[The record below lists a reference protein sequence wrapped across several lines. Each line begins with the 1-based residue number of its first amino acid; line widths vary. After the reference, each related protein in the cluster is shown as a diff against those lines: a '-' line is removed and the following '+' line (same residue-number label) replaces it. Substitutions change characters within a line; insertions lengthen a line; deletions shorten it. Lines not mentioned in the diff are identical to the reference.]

1 MCDAVGMAILGGA
14 QAQMANF
21 AQNRAYNW
29 KKKMEEAGE
38 SAAFLSNAIQQRQL
52 GTQTQ
57 QKMRSVNEEIRM
69 IQRKGNQVAATA
81 AVRATKGGVQA
92 DSASVQALQQ
102 QFGKDAMQAIGVR
115 DIEGQ
120 ETLTFAQQ
128 QAKAI
133 ELQTQSRIDSV
144 QAGPA
149 PDSNAQFLNILSGAA
164 QGYMQGK
171 SMQSGITP
179 TTPTTPTGGAYA
191 PMGSA
196 ATYGLSGVPANPL
209 TSGLGGTSIVTASP
223 LSIRGAMPH
232 SALMDM
238 PITQLPS
245 PLGPNQLPFGLQ
257 QPLLSIKPQ
266 DGFFNPYN
274 LENWQFNNPLA
285 GFRF

>member
-1 MCDAVGMAILGGA
+1 MCDPVGMAILGGA

-21 AQNRAYNW
+21 AQNRAYSW

-38 SAAFLSNAIQQRQL
+38 HNAFLSNAVQQRQL

-69 IQRKGNQVAATA
+69 IQRKGNQVAAAA

-115 DIEGQ
+115 DVEGQ
-120 ETLTFAQQ
+120 EILTFSQQ

-133 ELQTQSRIDSV
+133 ELQTQARIDEV
-144 QAGPA
+144 QAGPP
-149 PDSNAQFLNILSGAA
+149 PDSTAQFLNIVAGAA
-164 QGYMQGK
+164 QGYMSGK
-171 SMQSGITP
+171 AMQNPITP
-179 TTPTTPTGGAYA
+179 TTPTTPTAPFTGGLTGVEGMSTMFEASQAGALSYTA
-191 PMGSA
+191 PAFGPQM
-196 ATYGLSGVPANPL
+196 ANPL
-209 TSGLGGTSIVTASP
+209 TLGGANMQMPQLPKFNVP
-223 LSIRGAMPH
+223 LSTR
-232 SALMDM
+232 
-238 PITQLPS
+238 
-245 PLGPNQLPFGLQ
+245 LQ

-274 LENWQFNNPLA
+274 MDNWQFNNPFA
-285 GFRF
+285 GYRF

>member
-1 MCDAVGMAILGGA
+1 MCEPVSMAILGGL
-14 QAQMANF
+14 QANAANI
-21 AQNRAYNW
+21 AQNRAYGW

-149 PDSNAQFLNILSGAA
+149 PDSGAQFLNLLSGVA
-164 QGYMQGK
+164 QGYMAGK
-171 SMQSGITP
+171 SMQGMGGGAGSQSLSMDPTFNPAMSPTPPLPTGLPANLPPMVAPTGTLPQLSPTPFLDGPIASLRGSGIP
-179 TTPTTPTGGAYA
+179 YQSPVFDYPQSFYSGYNLWGGR
-191 PMGSA
+191 
-196 ATYGLSGVPANPL
+196 GLSI
-209 TSGLGGTSIVTASP
+209 GG
-223 LSIRGAMPH
+223 
-232 SALMDM
+232 
-238 PITQLPS
+238 
-245 PLGPNQLPFGLQ
+245 N
-257 QPLLSIKPQ
+257 
-266 DGFFNPYN
+266 Y
-274 LENWQFNNPLA
+274 
-285 GFRF
+285 